1 MLSSVSTKIRILIVG
16 ILALVSS
23 LGMALKLG
31 DMLISPTRLTLDEKN
46 RGGSIVVVNTSQ
58 NTVRYR
64 LNLVDMN
71 MSPEGVIKK
80 SGEPTHNSAI
90 NFLRFSP
97 REITLSPG
105 TSQKIR
111 ILSVIPLNFP
121 DGEMRSHLEFEPIGR
136 PNTTTKS
143 SDEGQ
148 NVVST
153 NINVRLVVTIPI
165 IVRVGNVFSTALMSD
180 GSIEQKGSAVKVS
193 IHREG
198 NSSIRGDMFVH
209 FKPANGGKSV
219 LVGVSRGVA
228 VYYPNP
234 TRSILIGL
242 QKNLS
247 SLGEG
252 DVEVQFV
259 ESDKRKNSAS
269 KLFVIHSR

>member
-1 MLSSVSTKIRILIVG
+1 MFSSVSTKIRILIVG
-16 ILALVSS
+16 ILALVST
-23 LGMALKLG
+23 LGMAQKLG
-31 DMLISPTRLTLDEKN
+31 DMLISPTRLTFDEKN

-64 LNLVDMN
+64 LNLVDMT
-71 MSPEGVIKK
+71 MSPDGVLKK
-80 SGEPTHNSAI
+80 SSEPTRNSAI

-97 REITLSPG
+97 KEITLSPG

-121 DGEMRSHLEFEPIGR
+121 DGEMRSHLEFEPIAR
-136 PNTTTKS
+136 PTTTKS

-165 IVRVGNVFSTALMSD
+165 IVRVGNVFATAVMSD

-209 FKPANGGKSV
+209 FKPTNGGKSV
-219 LVGVSRGVA
+219 LVGMSKGVA

-252 DVEVQFV
+252 DFEVQFV

-269 KLFVIHSR
+269 KLLLIHSR

>member
-1 MLSSVSTKIRILIVG
+1 MFSSVSTKIRILIVG
-16 ILALVSS
+16 ILALVST
-23 LGMALKLG
+23 LGMAQKLG
-31 DMLISPTRLTLDEKN
+31 DMLISPTRLTFDEKN

-64 LNLVDMN
+64 LNLVDMT
-71 MSPEGVIKK
+71 MSPDGVLKK
-80 SGEPTHNSAI
+80 SSEPTRNSAI
-90 NFLRFSP
+90 SFLRFSP
-97 REITLSPG
+97 KEITLSPG

>member
-1 MLSSVSTKIRILIVG
+1 MFSSVSTKIRILIVG
-16 ILALVSS
+16 ILALVST
-23 LGMALKLG
+23 LGMAQKLG
-31 DMLISPTRLTLDEKN
+31 DMLISPTRLTFDEKN

-64 LNLVDMN
+64 LNLVDMT
-71 MSPEGVIKK
+71 MSPDGVLKK
-80 SGEPTHNSAI
+80 SGEPTRNSAI

-97 REITLSPG
+97 KEITLSPG

-111 ILSVIPLNFP
+111 ILSVIPLNYP
-121 DGEMRSHLEFEPIGR
+121 DGEMRSHLEFEPMAR
-136 PNTTTKS
+136 TTTNKS

-165 IVRVGNVFSTALMSD
+165 IVRVGNVFAAAVMSD
-180 GSIEQKGSAVKVS
+180 GSIEQKGSAIKVS

-219 LVGVSRGVA
+219 LVGVSKGVA

-269 KLFVIHSR
+269 KLLVIHSR